1 MPEIN
6 LTLSVAET
14 NLILEALGQMPYV
27 RVYELIAKMQ
37 QQAQTQLSAQPD
49 KSMSNNGPRGEEI
62 HER

>member
-1 MPEIN
+1 MPEIT

-37 QQAQTQLSAQPD
+37 QQAQAQLSAQPD
-49 KSMSNNGPRGEEI
+49 SDTRSNGPRGEEI

>member
-37 QQAQTQLSAQPD
+37 QQAQAQLSAQPESD
-49 KSMSNNGPRGEEI
+49 TRSNGPRADAI
-62 HER
+62 QER